1 MKNTQ
6 KFLEKLWPF
15 DFLAYFAN
23 ALIHKYLRQNN
34 YIWTLFYFQLP
45 YPTLLF
51 LFISIFLSHN
61 HLSLISLLSL
71 SRSRCIGEHID
82 VQITFSRKLLETID
96 V

>member
-34 YIWTLFYFQLP
+34 YIWTLFYFQTP
-45 YPTLLF
+45 ISNASISFYFYLL
-51 LFISIFLSHN
+51 
-61 HLSLISLLSL
+61 
-71 SRSRCIGEHID
+71 
-82 VQITFSRKLLETID
+82 VT
-96 V
+96 